1 MLVMCYN
8 NIETPEYNNIDYHCV
23 CTEAHINNNVVR
35 TCKNIFTNLRII

>member
-23 CTEAHINNNVVR
+23 CTEAHINNIMLYVR
-35 TCKNIFTNLRII
+35 VKIF